1 MNGNNKDF
9 FTMMR
14 KIRRDSQRGGRYN
27 KLGKLKDSMKAS
39 GQFTDRMKED
49 KTLFSWKQPG
59 GCDTDWTLEINH
71 LGVAI
76 SFLEGV
82 REKMKHIAVEE
93 MKVVHIEM
101 ERYVKR
107 LEYMLERTTN
117 DVRVDWVNAETQMS
131 ILSQHGYKKDSARLS
146 DMGKTSTDK
155 DEKITGRIEKLLQHG
170 KVEKLDY
177 SGFE

>member
-1 MNGNNKDF
+1 MEISPMIFWNVILTLVIAPALWTARSMIAEMKRIDILLNK
-9 FTMMR
+9 TR
-14 KIRRDSQRGGRYN
+14 EEY
-27 KLGKLKDSMKAS
+27 AS
-39 GQFTDRMKED
+39 RSDVK
-49 KTLFSWKQPG
+49 
-59 GCDTDWTLEINH
+59 
-71 LGVAI
+71 
-76 SFLEGV
+76 
-82 REKMKHIAVEE
+82 EE